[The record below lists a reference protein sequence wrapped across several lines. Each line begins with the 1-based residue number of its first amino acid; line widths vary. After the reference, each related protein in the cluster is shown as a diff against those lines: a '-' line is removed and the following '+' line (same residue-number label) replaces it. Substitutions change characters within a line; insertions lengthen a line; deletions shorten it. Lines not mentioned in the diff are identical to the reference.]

1 MTHSEFN
8 RFLSSIKAMSPEQ
21 VRQLRQQ
28 LDSRLAH
35 PDPRTQGQKKS
46 PVPAADKGA
55 KRTKATPQK
64 PKKPLTPAELDQYM
78 LSIGLMT
85 QLPNPAEDLDDDDP
99 DDEPVTIKGEPLSE
113 TIIRE
118 RR

>member
-1 MTHSEFN
+1 MTQSEFN
-8 RFLSSIKAMSPEQ
+8 SLRSSIKAMSPEQ
-21 VRQLRQQ
+21 VQQLRQQ
-28 LDSRLAH
+28 LDSQLAH
-35 PDPRTQGQKKS
+35 PDPRIGRQKKS
-46 PVPAADKGA
+46 PAPAAGQAA
-55 KRTKATPQK
+55 KRTQAAPQK

-85 QLPNPAEDLDDDDP
+85 QLPNPAEDFDDDDP
-99 DDEPVTIKGEPLSE
+99 DDEPVTIQGEPLSE

>member
-1 MTHSEFN
+1 MTQSEFN
-8 RFLSSIKAMSPEQ
+8 RLRSSIKAMSPEQ
-21 VRQLRQQ
+21 VQQLRQQ
-28 LDSRLAH
+28 LDNQLAH
-35 PDPRTQGQKKS
+35 PAPGIGRQKKS
-46 PVPAADKGA
+46 PAPAAGQAA
-55 KRTKATPQK
+55 KPTQAAPQE

-99 DDEPVTIKGEPLSE
+99 DDEPVTIQGEPLSE